1 MTERDD
7 IIGESHETDVLSA
20 FEGDVPVGGR
30 TPAAIREFGG
40 KYLPALFSFLVVIL
54 LWEGLTRLFG
64 IETFVLPKPSEI
76 ITSLID
82 TWDVVWAAGFK
93 TLSEALGGFVIG
105 VSAALLTSFAA
116 ARWVR
121 FREGMLPVAI
131 AANATPI
138 VALAP
143 IFNNWFSITSPVS
156 KMAVVAVVVYFPV
169 MINTTRGLLEVDQ
182 AELELMR
189 SVAATPAETMRRV
202 RIPHALPF
210 FFASLKVA
218 SALSLIAAI
227 VAEYFGGPQDVL
239 GQYIINRA
247 NLFQFPDAWAAIM
260 VASIL
265 GVAFYV
271 VILVAER
278 LVMPWH
284 VSFRAGE

>member
-7 IIGESHETDVLSA
+7 VIEETSATDVFAA
-20 FEGDVPVGGR
+20 FEGDIPTSR
-30 TPAAIREFGG
+30 KTSPAALVRS
-40 KYLPALFSFLVVIL
+40 YWPAMVAFLVVLL

-64 IETFVLPKPSEI
+64 VESFVLPKPSEVMASFI
-76 ITSLID
+76 ETAPVI
-82 TWDVVWAAGFK
+82 WGAGMR
-93 TLSEALGGFVIG
+93 TLFEAVGGFVIG
-105 VSAALLTSFAA
+105 VSLAVVTSLAAG
-116 ARWVR
+116 RWAG
-121 FREGMLPVAI
+121 FREGVLPLAI
-131 AANATPI
+131 VLNATPI

-169 MINTTRGLLEVDQ
+169 MINTTRGLLEVDA

-189 SVAATPAETMRRV
+189 SIAATPAEVTRRI
-202 RIPHALPF
+202 RIPRALPY

-247 NLFQFPDAWAAIM
+247 NLFQFPDAWAAIL

-265 GVAFYV
+265 GVIFYLL
-271 VILVAER
+271 ILGAER
-278 LVMPWH
+278 VLMPWH
-284 VSFRAGE
+284 VSFRSTD